1 MWIKETTSKGI
12 PVPIPDSFFVAV
24 VVLISWSI
32 LIKGIQIGIVNILL
46 PFDYVIVMLSMLVY
60 RRRSTAM
67 YLIISGSNYIKVVK
81 RLIQAIRIASLH
93 LVCII

>member
-1 MWIKETTSKGI
+1 MKESTSKGI
-12 PVPIPDSFFVAV
+12 PVPISDSFFAAV
-24 VVLISWSI
+24 VESVSWSI
-32 LIKGIQIGIVNILL
+32 LIKGIQIDLVNILL

-93 LVCII
+93 LV

>member
-1 MWIKETTSKGI
+1 MKESTSKGI
-12 PVPIPDSFFVAV
+12 PVPISDSFFVAV
-24 VVLISWSI
+24 VESVSWSI
-32 LIKGIQIGIVNILL
+32 LIKGIQIDIVNILL

-93 LVCII
+93 LV

>member
-1 MWIKETTSKGI
+1 MKESTSKGI
-12 PVPIPDSFFVAV
+12 PVPISDFFFAAV
-24 VVLISWSI
+24 VESVSWSI
-32 LIKGIQIGIVNILL
+32 LIKGIQIDIVNILL

-93 LVCII
+93 LV

>member
-1 MWIKETTSKGI
+1 MKESTSKGI
-12 PVPIPDSFFVAV
+12 PVPISDSFFAAVAESV
-24 VVLISWSI
+24 SWSI
-32 LIKGIQIGIVNILL
+32 LIKGIQIDIVNILL

-67 YLIISGSNYIKVVK
+67 YLIISGSNYMKVVK

-93 LVCII
+93 LV